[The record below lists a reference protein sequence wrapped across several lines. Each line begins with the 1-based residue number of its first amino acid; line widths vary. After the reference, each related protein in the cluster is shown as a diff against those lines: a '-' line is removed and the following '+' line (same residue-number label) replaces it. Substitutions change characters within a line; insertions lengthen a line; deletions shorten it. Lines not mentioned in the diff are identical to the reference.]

1 LPYQNRKSQDE
12 IAKIILILNLPYVS
26 LDNLH

>member
-1 LPYQNRKSQDE
+1 LPYRKSQDE